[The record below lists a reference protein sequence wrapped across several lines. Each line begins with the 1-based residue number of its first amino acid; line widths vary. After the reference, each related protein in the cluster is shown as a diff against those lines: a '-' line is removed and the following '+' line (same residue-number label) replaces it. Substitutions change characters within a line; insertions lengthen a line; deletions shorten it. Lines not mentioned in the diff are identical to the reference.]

1 MKPTIYVLAGVG
13 ASALALAACT
23 PPHPH
28 HHADAMLKTISTL
41 DCPDSQGDLTRKSQ
55 SADGK
60 TCVYA
65 NDSGADVTLQL
76 VALNGQDAKTAL
88 APLEAQLKSELPPSA
103 DTKADTKADGG
114 GDNGRVDIDLPGIH
128 IHANGKNDDAKIDV
142 GGGTNKLVIKNGQ
155 SITTTTSGPGISIDA
170 HDKNA
175 QISINE
181 SGSGVR
187 VSYILASDNPGPN
200 GYKVIGYEARGPSA
214 GPIAVVSVK
223 SKSDDADDLRD
234 DARDLL
240 RLNVGG

>member
-1 MKPTIYVLAGVG
+1 MKHALLMMSGAG
-13 ASALALAACT
+13 ACALALAACT

-28 HHADAMLKTISTL
+28 AHAEASLKTIAKL

-76 VALNGQDAKTAL
+76 VALDGQDAKTAL
-88 APLEAQLKSELPPSA
+88 APLETQLKAELPAGA
-103 DTKADTKADGG
+103 DAKAAND

-128 IHANGKNDDAKIDV
+128 IHASGKDDAKIDV
-142 GGGTNKLVIKNGQ
+142 GGAGNKLVVKDGQ
-155 SITTTTSGPGISIDA
+155 STAVSTGGPGVSIDA
-170 HDKNA
+170 HDKGA
-175 QISINE
+175 EINIKE
-181 SGSGVR
+181 SGKGVR
-187 VSYILASDNPGPN
+187 ASYILASDNPGPN
-200 GYKVIGYEARGPSA
+200 GYKVVGYEARGPSA

-240 RLNVGG
+240 ALNVGD